1 MKANEKGFSVVEIL
15 VVIVIVGLVGTVGW
29 LVYDRQQ
36 SKSDTKNEVSQ
47 TSPQATEKEPVKE
60 EAKPVDKTPQIVA
73 EINALINKGE
83 YLKLDAYM
91 TDTVS
96 VVKQSTDGNGSVSK
110 AQATKS
116 IDNYLTKSSASL
128 GADLPWDFTG
138 HPDFRNKVANSS
150 GIIKNYAAQGHYAIS
165 ANNWVL
171 AYNLDNNLKISSF
184 YMSVSADLIE

>member
-47 TSPQATEKEPVKE
+47 TTPQATEKEPVKE

-96 VVKQSTDGNGSVSK
+96 VVKQSTEGNGSVSK
-110 AQATKS
+110 AQAAKS

-138 HPDFRNKVANSS
+138 HPDFRNKVVNSS

-171 AYNLDNNLKISSF
+171 AYNLDSNLKISSF